1 MKNTLQ
7 DGVTLIELM
16 VTVGIVGILAAIAI
30 PSYSEYVH
38 RGNRTEA
45 KAILLETAQF
55 LERNFTENNK
65 YDKNSSGTNVVL
77 PFSTSPK
84 TGTALY
90 NISASLSTTTYTI
103 TATPVAGGSM
113 SDDKCGSLSIDQ
125 LGQKTVASATLD
137 ANSCWKK

>member
-7 DGVTLIELM
+7 HGVTLIELM

-38 RGNRTEA
+38 RGYRTEA
-45 KAILLETAQF
+45 KAILLENAQF
-55 LERNFTENNK
+55 LERNFTESNK
-65 YDKNSSGTNVVL
+65 YDKNSSGNNVVL
-77 PFSTSPK
+77 PFTTSPK

-103 TATPVAGGSM
+103 TATPVTGGSM
-113 SDDKCGSLSIDQ
+113 SNDKCGSLSIDQ

-137 ANSCWKK
+137 ANTCWKK